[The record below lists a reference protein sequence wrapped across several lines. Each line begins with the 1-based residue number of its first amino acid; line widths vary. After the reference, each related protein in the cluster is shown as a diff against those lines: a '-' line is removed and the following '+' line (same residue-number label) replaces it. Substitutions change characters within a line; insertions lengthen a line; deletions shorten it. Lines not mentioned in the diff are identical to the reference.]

1 VKPVSLNFLQ
11 TLTETALQH
20 ILPTI
25 FQYYTLTVMYWKIV
39 GDILENNA
47 FIDVINLKSK

>member
-1 VKPVSLNFLQ
+1 MLLNPVSFF
-11 TLTETALQH
+11 AGF
-20 ILPTI
+20 I
-25 FQYYTLTVMYWKIV
+25 FEVMYWKIV

>member
-1 VKPVSLNFLQ
+1 
-11 TLTETALQH
+11 
-20 ILPTI
+20 
-25 FQYYTLTVMYWKIV
+25 MYWKIV